1 MARQTARRQQ
11 PLWFSILLIVVGLGW
26 WYFEHR
32 SGGPVTGS
40 GECGDKF
47 AHGRPVA
54 NTAEPTTFLCRAGY
68 AVLHDDARKV
78 PLYSAEHLSG
88 RELARDVPRSND
100 FRPDPD
106 LKEGQRAELTD
117 YARSGY
123 SRGHMTP
130 AADAADAQEM
140 SQTFYLSNMVP
151 QNQVMN
157 EGIWAGLENATRAC
171 ASNLGELYVI
181 TGPVFSGQPQTVGR
195 DHVAVPDQIF
205 KIAYDAKSGQYR
217 AFVIPN
223 RALPRRSDFA
233 PYEKSLAEV
242 EQLTGLKFF
251 PQAQVDAR
259 ARGSLC
265 GQAYGG

>member
-11 PLWFSILLIVVGLGW
+11 PIWVFILLILIGLAW
-26 WYFEHR
+26 WYFERPH
-32 SGGPVTGS
+32 GPVTTS

-47 AHGRPVA
+47 AYGRPVA
-54 NTAEPTTFLCRAGY
+54 STANQTTFLCRAGY

-78 PLYSAEHLSG
+78 PLYSAEHLKG
-88 RELARDVPRSND
+88 HELARNVARSND

-106 LKEGQRAELTD
+106 LPPDARAELND

-130 AADAADAQEM
+130 AADAADEQEM
-140 SQTFYLSNMVP
+140 HQTFYLSNMVP

-157 EGIWAGLENATRAC
+157 EGIWAGLESATRAC
-171 ASNLGELYVI
+171 AKKLGELYVI
-181 TGPVFSGQPQTVGR
+181 TGPVFTGQPQTVGPDR
-195 DHVAVPDQIF
+195 VAVPDQIY
-205 KIAYDAKSGQYR
+205 KIAFDEKSGQYR

-233 PYEKSLAEV
+233 PYEKSITDV
-242 EQLTGLKFF
+242 EKLTGLNFF
-251 PQAQVDAR
+251 PQATFDEGVK
-259 ARGSLC
+259 GSLC
-265 GQAYGG
+265 PETYGG